1 MIMERRDFLKTAG
14 TATLAMMTVSQLG
27 ACNTPD
33 TDAKKTL
40 QEDDSEKSKVYMT
53 GDISSAGL
61 MAVYQALERTLPG
74 KVAVKVSTG
83 EPGGHHFLAPALIG
97 GLVQSL
103 DGTIVECNTAYGGR
117 RANTAAH
124 KQVAIDHGF
133 AAIAPVDIQDEEGYI
148 SLPFARGENIREDF
162 VGSHFTNYES
172 YLVLSHFKGHAMGGF
187 GGAIKNISI
196 GIASSQGKAW
206 IHSGGRS
213 MTNPWGGEQNAFLES
228 MAEAAGAV
236 MDRVGS
242 NMLYINVMNHLSI
255 DCDCD
260 SNPAPPELDD
270 IGILSSLDP
279 VALDKA
285 CVDLIYAA
293 DTQRSASLRQR
304 IEARNGTHTLVH
316 AESLGLGSQQYE
328 LLNLDNPSGIEHV
341 EGRSDLFSVYQN
353 PASSYLYVSG
363 EAERLTL
370 LNINGATVLQTN
382 ERSISLESVPA
393 GIYLLQ
399 IDGRNRE
406 KVIKKI
412 IKSR

>member
-1 MIMERRDFLKTAG
+1 M
-14 TATLAMMTVSQLG
+14 ATVIANRLI
-27 ACNTPD
+27 ACNSAYPD
-33 TDAKKTL
+33 VSETNEPDNG
-40 QEDDSEKSKVYMT
+40 EKSKVFMT
-53 GDISSAGL
+53 TDISPAGMSL
-61 MAVYQALERTLPG
+61 VYNALQRTLPE

-97 GLVQSL
+97 DLVQSL
-103 DGTIVECNTAYGGR
+103 DGTIVECNTAYGGQ
-117 RANTAAH
+117 RANTERH
-124 KQVAIDHGF
+124 KQVAADHGF
-133 AAIAPVDIQDEEGYI
+133 TTIAPVDIMDEEGHI
-148 SLPFARGENIREDF
+148 SLPFTKGRNITEDF
-162 VGSHFTNYES
+162 VGSHFANYNS

-196 GIASSQGKAW
+196 GIASSAGKSW

-236 MDRVGS
+236 MERMGD
-242 NMLYINVMNHLSI
+242 NMVYINVMNHLSI

-270 IGILSSLDP
+270 IGILASLDP

-285 CVDLIYAA
+285 CVDLIYGA
-293 DTQRSASLRQR
+293 DTQRSASLRRR
-304 IEARNGTHTLVH
+304 IEARNGMHTLVH
-316 AESLGLGSQQYE
+316 AESLGLGSRQYE

-341 EGRSDLFSVYQN
+341 EGSNDLFGVYPN
-353 PASSYLYVSG
+353 PTNNYLYVSG
-363 EAERLTL
+363 EPERLTL
-370 LNINGATVLQTN
+370 LNMNGATVLQTN
-382 ERSISLESVPA
+382 ERSISLASIPA

-399 IDGRNRE
+399 IDGRNKV

-412 IKSR
+412 IKSGK